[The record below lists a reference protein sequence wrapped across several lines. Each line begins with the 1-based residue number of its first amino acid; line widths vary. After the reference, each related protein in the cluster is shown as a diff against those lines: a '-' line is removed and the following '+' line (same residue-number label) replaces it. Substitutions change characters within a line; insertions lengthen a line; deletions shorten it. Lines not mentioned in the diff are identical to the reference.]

1 MKYIKTYENLLP
13 WQQTLLD
20 FYPEV
25 NKLFEFL
32 KKFVKEMPS
41 EFPNNTF
48 YKSLQIEDNGK
59 EKGWQTYSII
69 LNTYYY
75 FIFQFDYKSD
85 GMWIKYT
92 CDNKMEN
99 YLKKL
104 ENFFDAIAKEHNEWG
119 WRFDGDEFM
128 SEDINMYLNANKYN
142 L

>member
-1 MKYIKTYENLLP
+1 MKYIKTYENSLP
-13 WQQTLLD
+13 WQQTLLN

-25 NKLFEFL
+25 NKLFEYL
-32 KKFVKEMPS
+32 KKMIKEMPS
-41 EFPNNTF
+41 EFPTNTF
-48 YKSLQIEDNGK
+48 YKSIYIENNGK

-75 FIFQFDYKSD
+75 FIFQFDYTPE

-92 CDNKMEN
+92 RSDNMKN

-104 ENFFDAIAKEHNEWG
+104 ETFFNAIAKEHNEWG
-119 WRFDGDEFM
+119 WCFDSEKFM
-128 SEDINMYLNANKYN
+128 SEDIDIYLNANKYN